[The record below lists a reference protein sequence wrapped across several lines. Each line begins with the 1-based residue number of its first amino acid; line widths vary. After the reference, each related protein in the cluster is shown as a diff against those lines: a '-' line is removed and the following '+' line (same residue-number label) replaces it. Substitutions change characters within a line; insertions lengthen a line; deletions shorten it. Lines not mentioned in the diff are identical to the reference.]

1 MAAERGEIA
10 EREEQQETGLQG
22 ITKRMIPR
30 GRRQLLKSHE
40 HFRSRPP
47 GFFRNGLDFTVL
59 LEAYSPI
66 SRLTAKLFESAKR
79 GGISNSL

>member
-30 GRRQLLKSHE
+30 GRR
-40 HFRSRPP
+40 
-47 GFFRNGLDFTVL
+47 
-59 LEAYSPI
+59 
-66 SRLTAKLFESAKR
+66 
-79 GGISNSL
+79 